1 MNSADS
7 PVKIGD
13 KIKPGQVIFYVES
26 MKVMNAV
33 KAETAGE
40 VVEISVRNGDAVDED
55 DVIMKVV

>member
-1 MNSADS
+1 
-7 PVKIGD
+7 
-13 KIKPGQVIFYVES
+13 
-26 MKVMNAV
+26 MNAV